1 MRGACGGEP
10 SNSIKPKGEAHA
22 CMPRTHAPPAHAS
35 TSNHAQQRDV
45 GCNHSQAKDH
55 KVREGAEPGRPN
67 LSARRSMSAWVPGPP
82 GSVAGGRVAVLPPAT
97 ARGALGKIVAPLV
110 PAVELAE
117 AEAEDR
123 PAAEAG
129 LGSVL
134 TAALAGAE
142 GPVWDGGDVDGAP
155 AAAGAVGCC
164 CCCCCCCCEDD
175 DCALSKVLA
184 RLAAGGS
191 EGRALG
197 AAAPLT
203 FLTSSL
209 PAANAAAPGSGRF
222 RYATAGGADVSSR
235 WAAYRSRSVEALPLG
250 PVSTVPFSAVRHTW
264 ASDGRAKCTHAPPS
278 NRCTSK
284 VDPLASRAW

>member
-1 MRGACGGEP
+1 
-10 SNSIKPKGEAHA
+10 
-22 CMPRTHAPPAHAS
+22 MPWTHAPPAHAC
-35 TSNHAQQRDV
+35 TSNHAQTASGGALARQRDV
-45 GCNHSQAKDH
+45 GCNHSQGKG
-55 KVREGAEPGRPN
+55 GARGAVGPN

-97 ARGALGKIVAPLV
+97 ARGALGEMVAPLV
-110 PAVELAE
+110 PAVELAV
-117 AEAEDR
+117 AEAEER
-123 PAAEAG
+123 PAAAAG

-134 TAALAGAE
+134 TAALAGADC
-142 GPVWDGGDVDGAP
+142 PVWDGGDVDGAP

-164 CCCCCCCCEDD
+164 CCCCSCCCCCCEHDG
-175 DCALSKVLA
+175 CALSKVLA

-197 AAAPLT
+197 AAAQLT
-203 FLTSSL
+203 FLPSSL

-222 RYATAGGADVSSR
+222 RYATAGGAEVSSR

-250 PVSTVPFSAVRHTW
+250 PVSTVPLSAVRHTW

-284 VDPLASRAW
+284 VDPLPSRAW

>member
-1 MRGACGGEP
+1 MLECQGPMRHPPMHAQATMHRQPGTWDATTRKVRGGRGA
-10 SNSIKPKGEAHA
+10 
-22 CMPRTHAPPAHAS
+22 
-35 TSNHAQQRDV
+35 V
-45 GCNHSQAKDH
+45 G
-55 KVREGAEPGRPN
+55 PN

-82 GSVAGGRVAVLPPAT
+82 GSVAGGRVAALPPAT
-97 ARGALGKIVAPLV
+97 ARGALGEMVAPLV

-117 AEAEDR
+117 AEAAER
-123 PAAEAG
+123 PAAAAG

-142 GPVWDGGDVDGAP
+142 CPVWDGGDVDCAP

-164 CCCCCCCCEDD
+164 CNSCCCCCCEDD
-175 DCALSKVLA
+175 GCALSKVLA

-203 FLTSSL
+203 FLPSSL

-250 PVSTVPFSAVRHTW
+250 PVSTVPLSAVRHTW

-284 VDPLASRAW
+284 VDPLPSRAW